1 MLLGPR
7 YKVCRRL
14 GGNIFDKCQTQKFAV
29 SEARHARSMRRK
41 RAPSDYGK
49 QLLEKQRIRFAY
61 GITERQLRRYVRE
74 IARRSGVEPAQALL
88 EKLETRLDN
97 VVYRAGFAA
106 SRRQARQLVSHGH
119 IAVDGRKVTIP
130 SFEVR
135 EGATVIVREKSK
147 QMPFFT
153 AQREKIATVSAPA
166 WLTVDE
172 GAFATTR
179 KGTPTLE
186 STEMPGDLNALL
198 EFYSR

>member
-14 GGNIFDKCQTQKFAV
+14 GGAIFDKCQTQKFAV

-74 IARRSGVEPAQALL
+74 IAKRQGVEPSQALL
-88 EKLETRLDN
+88 EKLESRLDN

-119 IAVDGRKVTIP
+119 IAVNGRRVTIP
-130 SFEVR
+130 SFEVP
-135 EGATVIVREKSK
+135 ENATVAVREKSK
-147 QMPFFT
+147 QSPLFT
-153 AQREKIATVSAPA
+153 TQREKLARVSTPS
-166 WLTVDE
+166 WLAVDE
-172 GAFATTR
+172 AALSAVR
-179 KGTPTLE
+179 SGTPTLE
-186 STEMPGDLNALL
+186 TTEMPGDLSALL